1 MGMVDVVKEEEEE
14 EEQEL
19 GQKQENRRVTHAMAT
34 LKRCKMDGVRG
45 QCSYRVSDSQRGRE
59 REREVHN

>member
-1 MGMVDVVKEEEEE
+1 MGMVDVVKEEEE

-19 GQKQENRRVTHAMAT
+19 GQKQENRHVTHAMAT

-45 QCSYRVSDSQRGRE
+45 HCAATE
-59 REREVHN
+59 